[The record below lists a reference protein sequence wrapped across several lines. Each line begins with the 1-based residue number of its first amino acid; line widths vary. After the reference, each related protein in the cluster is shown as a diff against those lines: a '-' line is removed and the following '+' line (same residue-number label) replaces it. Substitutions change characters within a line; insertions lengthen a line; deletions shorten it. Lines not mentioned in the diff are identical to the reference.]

1 MAESAIE
8 WTDCTWNPV
17 AGCTIVSP
25 GCTNCYAMRMAGRLQ
40 RMGLPKYEATT
51 RTSGGRQVWTGR
63 IRLDERS
70 LELPLSWRRP
80 KRIFVNS
87 MSDLF
92 HEDVPEGFIARV
104 WSIMAAAPWHSF
116 QVLTKR
122 PERMLSVLA
131 RANLEKLPN
140 VWLGTSV
147 ETAEFKPRVNTLQRV
162 PAAVRFL
169 SLEPLLGPLG
179 RLNLRGI
186 HWVIVGG
193 ESGPRARSIDEK
205 WVDDI
210 REQCEAMGVPFF
222 FKQWGGTN
230 KKRAGRLLKGRQ
242 WDQFPSVA

>member
-1 MAESAIE
+1 M
-8 WTDCTWNPV
+8 
-17 AGCTIVSP
+17 
-25 GCTNCYAMRMAGRLQ
+25 
-40 RMGLPKYEATT
+40 
-51 RTSGGRQVWTGR
+51 WTGR

-70 LELPLSWRRP
+70 LELPLNWRRP

-92 HEDVPEGFIARV
+92 HEDVPEAFIARV
-104 WSIMAAAPWHSF
+104 WNIMATAPWHSF

-131 RANLEKLPN
+131 SANLEKLPN

-147 ETAEFKPRVNTLQRV
+147 ETAEFEPRIATLQRV

-179 RLNLRGI
+179 RLDLRGI

-193 ESGPRARSIDEK
+193 EFWPQSSI
-205 WVDDI
+205 
-210 REQCEAMGVPFF
+210 
-222 FKQWGGTN
+222 
-230 KKRAGRLLKGRQ
+230 GR
-242 WDQFPSVA
+242 